1 MPHLY
6 LETRVLSQTM
16 LHLANYSII
25 LSTASPS
32 QTPPSNQSYCFSL
45 LHQPIV
51 LPGARRASL
60 FPASCHSNLTGF
72 SQSLD
77 IPWIACKELLL
88 HFSPINPATSG
99 PTRLSLPHWLWVNYS
114 LNDNRVTPW
123 QWLYALCSHIFV
135 DGRTEMINSLE
146 AAVCP
151 IAAEINWA
159 GKVQC
164 KLGRLCCSRL
174 IARHPASE

>member
-1 MPHLY
+1 MKQDGCLLEGHTKRIYLTDLPPSSTVDGINNSFAIRLQFIQDTPKIISLLAMPHLY
-6 LETRVLSQTM
+6 LETRVLSQIM

-25 LSTASPS
+25 LSTACPS

-77 IPWIACKELLL
+77 IP
-88 HFSPINPATSG
+88 
-99 PTRLSLPHWLWVNYS
+99 
-114 LNDNRVTPW
+114 
-123 QWLYALCSHIFV
+123 
-135 DGRTEMINSLE
+135 
-146 AAVCP
+146 
-151 IAAEINWA
+151 
-159 GKVQC
+159 
-164 KLGRLCCSRL
+164 
-174 IARHPASE
+174 